1 VRWLQ
6 QQNKY
11 FLTEQPALKL
21 QLLIADC
28 LPTSG
33 LAVMVVWKRMRDFFL
48 QRARGKKQ
56 PME

>member
-33 LAVMVVWKRMRDFFL
+33 LAVMVVWKRMRDFFCNV
-48 QRARGKKQ
+48 RG
-56 PME
+56 